1 MRKSYIIRSMSH
13 APENQLSAHQLEE
26 SRSLSGI
33 AKRLFK
39 YIEFDDDEIMIRE
52 IRKHPIGL
60 LFTWVT
66 GIFVLIVIMG
76 VTLFIS
82 SLIASPD
89 RAADTNSSALNTVVL
104 FVGLLLSMLS
114 VIATAIS
121 AWLYTSNVLFVTSE
135 KIAEVRYLSIFN
147 RRVTQLNI
155 GKVEDLTVS
164 QRGILPRIF
173 NYGNILIETA
183 GETTNPEFTY
193 VPAPNKASKM
203 ILQAHEAYVEKYGN

>member
-1 MRKSYIIRSMSH
+1 MADMSH
-13 APENQLSAHQLEE
+13 TPEHPMSEHQLQEA
-26 SRSLSGI
+26 SHLSGI

-39 YIEFDDDEIMIRE
+39 YIEFDDDEMMIRE

-60 LFTWVT
+60 LFTWIT
-66 GIFVLIVIMG
+66 GIFVLLVIMG
-76 VTLFIS
+76 ITLFLSSQVNNVDSVADNSGALKTVILFIGLLIS
-82 SLIASPD
+82 L
-89 RAADTNSSALNTVVL
+89 LTVV
-104 FVGLLLSMLS
+104 
-114 VIATAIS
+114 ATGIS

-155 GKVEDLTVS
+155 GKVEDITVS

-183 GETTNPEFTY
+183 GETTNPDFTY
-193 VPAPNKASKM
+193 VPVPNDVSKS
-203 ILQAHEAYVEKYGN
+203 ILQAHENYVEKYGN